1 MNRPRPR
8 VVVDTSVLIRYLIRP
23 SIAIRTL
30 VEERWI
36 GGLICMVTAP
46 ELMAE
51 LADVLGRTK
60 MRRFITEE
68 DGDALLEAVS
78 RFAEMLPPL
87 GDVLSYTRDPKD
99 DMFVACAL
107 VGQADY
113 LVSVDQDLLVLESVD
128 TVAIVTPEEFLR
140 ETG

>member
-1 MNRPRPR
+1 
-8 VVVDTSVLIRYLIRP
+8 
-23 SIAIRTL
+23 
-30 VEERWI
+30 
-36 GGLICMVTAP
+36 MVTAP

-87 GDVLSYTRDPKD
+87 GDVPPYTRDPKD

-107 VGQADY
+107 LGGARY

-128 TVAIVTPEEFLR
+128 TVTIVTPEEFLR
-140 ETG
+140 RTG